1 MSHMGRPY
9 LLYCYFFFNM
19 SKIIGIYKMPEGM
32 PAASNGLVPL
42 GILGSVRINDIEA
55 VREEK
60 CALYL
65 V

>member
-1 MSHMGRPY
+1 
-9 LLYCYFFFNM
+9 M